1 MLSLKIYKF
10 VIFSIKNESKIMGGA
25 SLGGTG
31 TGTGTGVDN
40 DNDNDKEKKSIQ
52 KLFLKS
58 SSFYKDKS

>member
-40 DNDNDKEKKSIQ
+40 DKEKKSIQ

-58 SSFYKDKS
+58 SSFSNDKS

>member
-40 DNDNDKEKKSIQ
+40 DKEKKSIQ

-58 SSFYKDKS
+58 SSFSKDKS

>member
-10 VIFSIKNESKIMGGA
+10 VIFSIKNESKIMGGV

-31 TGTGTGVDN
+31 TGTGTGV
-40 DNDNDKEKKSIQ
+40 DNDKEKKSIQ

-58 SSFYKDKS
+58 SSFSKDKS